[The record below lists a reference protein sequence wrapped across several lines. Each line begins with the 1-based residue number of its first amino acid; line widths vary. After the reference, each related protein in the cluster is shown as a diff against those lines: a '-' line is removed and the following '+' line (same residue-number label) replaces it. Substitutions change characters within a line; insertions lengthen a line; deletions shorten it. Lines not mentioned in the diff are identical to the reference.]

1 MEKSKSQKFRKTS
14 PKIKK
19 KGTENWR
26 GKKRWKERKKKK
38 EEK

>member
-14 PKIKK
+14 PKIK